1 MRRGIENEVVKPDL
15 SKMSAG
21 ALILVNFEVGVG
33 KESLNWPKRAL
44 TRSIWPISRWWG
56 IEKLELTKTR
66 TCVLDLA
73 DSRWWWVG

>member
-1 MRRGIENEVVKPDL
+1 MRPGIQNEVVKLDL
-15 SKMSAG
+15 SKTSAC

-33 KESLNWPKRAL
+33 QESPNWPKRAL
-44 TRSIWPISRWWG
+44 ARSIWPISRWWG

-73 DSRWWWVG
+73 NSRWWGVG